1 MQGVFVVRHTQF
13 LLKKVNF
20 FAKNL
25 RMCFFYCTFA
35 RYFRVLYPLCA
46 YASEREWRKRK
57 LILTK

>member
-35 RYFRVLYPLCA
+35 RYFRVLHPLCA
-46 YASEREWRKRK
+46 YARQRE
-57 LILTK
+57 